1 MVGTAAE
8 QAAERDSRISGLEN
22 YLASKIVD
30 ENYEYAI
37 GEAVK
42 VTENNG
48 MLLNPTTGAIVKE
61 PTGNTNYRLSEPI
74 TVEPYTPY
82 CISAAG
88 KAGYGLYAFYDV
100 NGNRVGGAN
109 NTGNTD
115 RKIENK
121 VVTSPAR
128 AVSIRVA
135 CINGMQSCG
144 VQPMTRGYF
153 IGMKPKWYGRT
164 WVCLGD
170 SLTESNSRTTKHY
183 FDYIAEKT
191 GIKTVNL
198 GVSGTG
204 YMRRK
209 DINRAFYQRVSDIQE
224 DADVITIFGS
234 GNDLSSDQTLG
245 TVTDTGTDT
254 ICGCINATIDAI
266 YERIPLARLG
276 IVTPTPWVGS
286 MPSKTTCGMAK
297 YSEAIVEICKRR
309 SIPCLDLYHESNLR
323 PDDENFRKLAF
334 SKDGGN
340 GVHPDEKGHEI
351 IAASFQSLLERLI
364 L

>member
-1 MVGTAAE
+1 M
-8 QAAERDSRISGLEN
+8 D
-22 YLASKIVD
+22 
-30 ENYEYAI
+30 
-37 GEAVK
+37 
-42 VTENNG
+42 
-48 MLLNPTTGAIVKE
+48 
-61 PTGNTNYRLSEPI
+61 
-74 TVEPYTPY
+74 
-82 CISAAG
+82 
-88 KAGYGLYAFYDV
+88 
-100 NGNRVGGAN
+100 
-109 NTGNTD
+109 
-115 RKIENK
+115 
-121 VVTSPAR
+121 
-128 AVSIRVA
+128 
-135 CINGMQSCG
+135 
-144 VQPMTRGYF
+144 
-153 IGMKPKWYGRT
+153 
-164 WVCLGD
+164 
-170 SLTESNSRTTKHY
+170 
-183 FDYIAEKT
+183 IAEKT

-209 DINRAFYQRVSDIQE
+209 DVNRAFYQRVSDIPE

>member
-1 MVGTAAE
+1 MRKEVERDDPLSVCIHGDK

-100 NGNRVGGAN
+100 NGNRVGGEN

-144 VQPMTRGYF
+144 IQPMTRGYF

-170 SLTESNSRTTKHY
+170 SLLAALS
-183 FDYIAEKT
+183 FCACD
-191 GIKTVNL
+191 
-198 GVSGTG
+198 
-204 YMRRK
+204 
-209 DINRAFYQRVSDIQE
+209 
-224 DADVITIFGS
+224 
-234 GNDLSSDQTLG
+234 NDGEQDW
-245 TVTDTGTDT
+245 D
-254 ICGCINATIDAI
+254 
-266 YERIPLARLG
+266 
-276 IVTPTPWVGS
+276 S
-286 MPSKTTCGMAK
+286 M
-297 YSEAIVEICKRR
+297 
-309 SIPCLDLYHESNLR
+309 
-323 PDDENFRKLAF
+323 
-334 SKDGGN
+334 
-340 GVHPDEKGHEI
+340 
-351 IAASFQSLLERLI
+351 
-364 L
+364 